1 VARVAEAERWRLFV
15 AIELPDS
22 IREALE
28 APLHSLDP
36 LDSVVRRSQRSGI
49 HLTLAFL
56 GMVDST
62 RVPEIA
68 SRLRSATATASP
80 FTVEVS
86 GAGIFPSF
94 SRPQVLR
101 VGIGGDDRP
110 RLLALTGRVA
120 EELRQAGFEPEKRTF
135 HPHLTLGR
143 VRRPARPTEQQAL
156 RQWLAEWRDRVYGQL
171 PVSAVSLMR
180 SQLSKGPPT
189 YTRLETFRLNPDPP
203 SGRSR
208 LGCGAR

>member
-1 VARVAEAERWRLFV
+1 MAKEERWRLFV
-15 AIELPDS
+15 AIELPDT
-22 IREALE
+22 IGEALE
-28 APLHSLDP
+28 APLHSLEP
-36 LDSVVRRSQRSGI
+36 LDAVVRRSLRTGI

-56 GMVDST
+56 GMVDAT

-68 SRLRSATATASP
+68 GRLRAATSGATP
-80 FTVEVS
+80 FAVEVT
-86 GAGIFPSF
+86 GAGMFPSL
-94 SRPQVLR
+94 SRPQVLW
-101 VGIGGDDRP
+101 VGIGGDNRP
-110 RLLALTGRVA
+110 RLQELAARVA
-120 EELRQAGFEPEKRTF
+120 GELRQVGFEPEKRAF

-143 VRRPARPTEQQAL
+143 VRRAPGPTEQQAL
-156 RQWLAEWRDRVYGQL
+156 REWLAQWRDRGYGQL

>member
-1 VARVAEAERWRLFV
+1 VAEADRWRLFV
-15 AIELPDS
+15 AIELPDAIS
-22 IREALE
+22 EALE
-28 APLHSLDP
+28 APLRSLDP

-56 GMVDST
+56 GVVDST

-68 SRLRSATATASP
+68 SRLRSATTGAAP
-80 FTVEVS
+80 FTVEVT
-86 GAGIFPSF
+86 GAGMFPSV
-94 SRPQVLR
+94 SRPQVLW

-110 RLLALTGRVA
+110 KLVELAGRVA
-120 EELRQAGFEPEKRTF
+120 NQLRQVGREPEKRAF

-143 VRRPARPTEQQAL
+143 VRRPPRPTEQQVL
-156 RQWLAEWRDRVYGQL
+156 REWLAEWRDRTYGQL

>member
-1 VARVAEAERWRLFV
+1 VAEAERWRLFV
-15 AIELPDS
+15 AIELPDN
-22 IREALE
+22 IGEALE
-28 APLHSLDP
+28 APLQSLDP
-36 LDSVVRRSQRSGI
+36 LDSVVRRSRRTSI
-49 HLTLAFL
+49 HLTLAYL

-86 GAGIFPSF
+86 GAGMFPSV
-94 SRPQVLR
+94 SRPQVLWA
-101 VGIGGDDRP
+101 GIGGDDRP
-110 RLLALTGRVA
+110 RLLELAARVA
-120 EELRQAGFEPEKRTF
+120 DELREVGFEPEKRAF

-143 VRRPARPTEQQAL
+143 VRRPPHPTEQQAL
-156 RQWLAEWRDRVYGQL
+156 REWLAEWRDRPYGQL

-180 SQLSKGPPT
+180 SQLSNGPPT